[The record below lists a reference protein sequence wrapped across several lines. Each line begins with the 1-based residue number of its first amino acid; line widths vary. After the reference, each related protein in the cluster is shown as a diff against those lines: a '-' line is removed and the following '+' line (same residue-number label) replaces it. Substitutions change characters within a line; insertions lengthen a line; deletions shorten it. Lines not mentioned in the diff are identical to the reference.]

1 MDIKTLNVENG
12 DTLIIEVD
20 IAKYDIEAIERVFNR
35 IAKLYPNNQ
44 IIPIPMG
51 MIGNIRVVKGE
62 NRITFDDDYPFI

>member
-20 IAKYDIEAIERVFNR
+20 IAKYDIELIEHIFNE
-35 IAKLYPNNQ
+35 IAKLYPNNK
-44 IIPIPMG
+44 IVPIPMG
-51 MIGNIRVVKGE
+51 MIGNVRVIKGE